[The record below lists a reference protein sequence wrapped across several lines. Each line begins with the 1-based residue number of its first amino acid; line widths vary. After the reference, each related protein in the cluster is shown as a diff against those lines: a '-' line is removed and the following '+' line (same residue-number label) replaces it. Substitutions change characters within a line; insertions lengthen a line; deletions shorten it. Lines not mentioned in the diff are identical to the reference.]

1 MNSPRNTKKE
11 ILGIA
16 EELLQQRG
24 FQGFSYHHIA
34 AERGI
39 RKAAVHYHFPSKV
52 DLGVA
57 LIERYREGFRWWSE
71 RMREQHRDPLTALE
85 QFLELESRYRRDGKV
100 CPLGVVGVEF
110 HMLAPELHESGRAL
124 LAEVVGWLEQVL
136 AQGRASGVFR
146 FKGGVRARAL
156 TLMAGL
162 QGGLQLARLE
172 GDEAFAQVLA
182 QLRADL
188 GISAVT
194 HLGMRA
200 TG

>member
-1 MNSPRNTKKE
+1 MSSPRNTKKE
-11 ILGIA
+11 ILGVA

-34 AERGI
+34 ARLGI

-57 LIERYREGFRWWSE
+57 LIERYREGFRWWGE
-71 RMREQHRDPLTALE
+71 RLREQHRDPLTALE
-85 QFLELESRYRRDGKV
+85 QFLELEARYRRDGKV

-110 HMLAPELHESGRAL
+110 HMLAPELHAAGQAL
-124 LAEVVGWLEQVL
+124 LGEVVGWLEQVL
-136 AQGRASGVFR
+136 LQGQASGVFR
-146 FKGGVRARAL
+146 FNGGARARAL
-156 TLMAGL
+156 NIMAAL

-172 GDEAFAQVLA
+172 GENAFAAVLA

-188 GISAVT
+188 GLPAVAR
-194 HLGMRA
+194 LGMQA